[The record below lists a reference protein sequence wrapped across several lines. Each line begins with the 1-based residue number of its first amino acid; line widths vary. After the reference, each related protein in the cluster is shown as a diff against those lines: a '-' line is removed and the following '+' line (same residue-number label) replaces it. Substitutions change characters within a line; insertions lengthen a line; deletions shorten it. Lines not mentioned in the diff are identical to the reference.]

1 TLMRFFAAFIEIK
14 DYESARSTLL
24 DFKQKIKEQGDIQVF
39 DLCEENYDFL
49 YNSLTE
55 RANNEKKGRP
65 L

>member
-1 TLMRFFAAFIEIK
+1 MRFFAAFIEIK

>member
-1 TLMRFFAAFIEIK
+1 MRFFAAFIEVR

-39 DLCEENYDFL
+39 DLCQENYDFL